1 MRKKFKTVGYLVVR
15 NVGTINMFSDKL
27 MWFFFRLV
35 KVIKLILNAKQ

>member
-27 MWFFFRLV
+27 M
-35 KVIKLILNAKQ
+35 